1 MLKAQTQMLASVM
14 SLEEAAIVLRAGV
27 EIVDLKNP
35 AAGALGVL
43 PHQLVEDVVQLVD
56 GQAVV
61 SATIGDLPM
70 EAALIVSETKAMLAT
85 GVDVIKIGFFG
96 ELGHEVCIQALSE
109 LTKSGAKLIAV
120 LLADIT
126 FDLSL
131 LNKLAAAGFYGVM
144 LDTAQKDGRHLLN
157 YCTLSELADFVSK
170 AHSLGLRSGLAGSL
184 SKEHVDALLSI
195 KPSYLGFR
203 GALCD
208 QSKRTA
214 TLNGDRVQELA
225 EMLHCNDAKEVALS
239 FVNQTS
245 CALI

>member
-1 MLKAQTQMLASVM
+1 MLASVT
-14 SLEEAAIVLRAGV
+14 SPAEAEIVLSAGV

-35 AAGALGVL
+35 AEGALGAMS
-43 PHQLVEDVVQLVD
+43 HDLVEDVVQLV
-56 GQAVV
+56 GERAVV

-70 EAALIVSETKAMLAT
+70 EAALILSKTEEMLET
-85 GVDVIKIGFFG
+85 GVDVVKIGFFG
-96 ELGHEVCIQALSE
+96 EGGHEPCIQALSE
-109 LTKSGAKLIAV
+109 LASGGAKLIAV
-120 LLADIT
+120 LLVDIS

-144 LDTAQKDGRHLLN
+144 LDTAQKDRQHLLN
-157 YCTLSELADFVSK
+157 YCTMAQLTDFVCK
-170 AHSLGLRSGLAGSL
+170 AQSLGLRSGLAGSL
-184 SKEHVDALLSI
+184 SKEHVNALLSI
-195 KPSYLGFR
+195 RPSYLGFR

-214 TLNGDRVQELA
+214 TLDSDRVQELA
-225 EMLHCNDAKEVALS
+225 GMLHRDEVEEVALR